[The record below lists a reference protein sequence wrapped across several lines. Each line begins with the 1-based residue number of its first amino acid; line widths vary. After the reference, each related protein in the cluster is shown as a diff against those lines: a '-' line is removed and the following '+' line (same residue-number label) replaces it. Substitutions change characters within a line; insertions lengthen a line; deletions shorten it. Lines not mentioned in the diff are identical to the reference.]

1 MYLEDFSL
9 LKQPLKLRK
18 GLLPGISASSLIAVV
33 PLITRLLSAL
43 LIFGD
48 LDFRNGEFAG
58 EHSGVDF
65 LSVKISDNNFRYKY

>member
-1 MYLEDFSL
+1 MGARPS
-9 LKQPLKLRK
+9 
-18 GLLPGISASSLIAVV
+18 GISASSLIAVV

-65 LSVKISDNNFRYKY
+65 LSIS